1 MRFLTVL
8 FVILALLNP
17 RPAAAQGMD
26 ASGLLALHHRYV
38 GWQFGDGTFTSMRE
52 SGNLVNTKPSAGAT
66 PQPPTPLRILIRGV
80 AFRATQVDSDTGRPI
95 NTGFTGRVFWDSNE
109 NGFTHPI
116 IGDEEKYEIAYQF
129 LFNEATAELAGAL
142 RNPVTIDGTS
152 YPVVRVTPSTGFP
165 IDLAIDPRTGAYVRA
180 VIDPDGSYETTID
193 ILSYAQ
199 PLPGKRVMSSY
210 RYHDSHYTHEITTF
224 QPNVPI
230 ADDELHPPQQTATW
244 TFANPNPFPI
254 DARGNFILVP
264 ATVNGVRG
272 TFLLDT
278 GASMILLTSD
288 FAKRAN
294 VHRAA
299 GGEIYG
305 IGGAASAETDLIDSL
320 VVGGNTL
327 SHVIAM
333 SSALGNDYRGLL
345 GGAYNNEHVDGL
357 LGYDLLG
364 GAFVRVNVGASTMT
378 ILDPASA
385 DLSGEHGAVLAVDL
399 SSGQPTIP
407 MMLDGSIAVNA
418 TLDTGDRAGVGYSR
432 ELVSKYHIAIIRG
445 MAMIGGV
452 GGGEITNCGAF
463 GKLSIGPI
471 VYEGEAAC
479 ETSALT
485 GTDLLVGIDFL
496 KHFNMVF
503 DYPRGQM
510 ALDPLP

>member
-1 MRFLTVL
+1 MRSFA
-8 FVILALLNP
+8 ALLMVLP
-17 RPAAAQGMD
+17 LLGPGTAPAQSLD
-26 ASGLLALHHRYV
+26 ATALLALHHRYV

-52 SGNLVNTKPSAGAT
+52 WGRVVNTTPSPGAS
-66 PQPPTPLRILIRGV
+66 PLPPAPVKILIRGAV
-80 AFRATQVDSDTGRPI
+80 FRETDLNSDTGRPV
-95 NTGFTGRVFWDSNE
+95 NAGFTGRVFWQSNE
-109 NGFTHPI
+109 NGFTHPV
-116 IGDEEKYEIAYQF
+116 IGDEEKYEVSYQF
-129 LFNEATAELAGAL
+129 LFSEATTELAGTL
-142 RNPVTIDGTS
+142 RSPVAIAGTS
-152 YPVVRVTPSTGFP
+152 YPVVRVTPGTGFP
-165 IDLAIDPRTGAYVRA
+165 IDLAVDPSTGAYVRA
-180 VIDPDGSYETTID
+180 VIDPGGSYETTID
-193 ILSYAQ
+193 VLSYAQ
-199 PLPGKRVMSSY
+199 PLPGKRVISRY

-264 ATVNGVRG
+264 ATVNGVHG

-278 GASMILLTSD
+278 GASTILLTSD
-288 FAKRAN
+288 FARRAH
-294 VHRAA
+294 VRRA
-299 GGEIYG
+299 GGSEIYG
-305 IGGAASAETDLIDSL
+305 IGGAASAEIDVIDSL

-327 SHVIAM
+327 SNVIVM

-345 GGAYNNEHVDGL
+345 GGAYNNERVDGL

-364 GAFVRVNVGASTMT
+364 GAFVRVNVGAGTMT
-378 ILDPASA
+378 ILDPSTA
-385 DLSGEHGAVLAVDL
+385 DLSTEHGAVLAVDL
-399 SSGQPTIP
+399 SSDRPTIP
-407 MMLDGSIAVNA
+407 MMLDGSIPVNA

-432 ELVSKYHIAIIRG
+432 ELVRKYHIAILRG

-471 VYEGEAAC
+471 VYEGESAC

>member
-1 MRFLTVL
+1 MRRFAVFL
-8 FVILALLNP
+8 VILTLLGP
-17 RPAAAQGMD
+17 GAAAAQSMD
-26 ASGLLALHHRYV
+26 AAALLALHHRYV
-38 GWQFGDGTFTSMRE
+38 GWQFGDGTFASMRE
-52 SGNLVNTKPSAGAT
+52 SGNLVNTAPSPGAS
-66 PQPPTPLRILIRGV
+66 PQPSTPIRILIRGV
-80 AFRATQVDSDTGRPI
+80 AFRATQVDSDTGRPV
-95 NTGFTGRVFWDSNE
+95 NSGFTGHLFWESNE

-116 IGDEEKYEIAYQF
+116 IGDEEKYEISFQF
-129 LFNEATAELAGAL
+129 LFSEATTELTGAL
-142 RNPVTIDGTS
+142 QNPVTIGGAS
-152 YPVVRVTPSTGFP
+152 YPVVRVTPGNGFP

-180 VIDPDGSYETTID
+180 VIDLSGRYETTID

-199 PLPGKRVMSSY
+199 PLPGKRVISHY
-210 RYHDSHYTHEITTF
+210 RYQDSHYTHEMTTF

-264 ATVNGVRG
+264 ATVNGVPG

-278 GASMILLTSD
+278 GASVILLTSD
-288 FAKRAN
+288 FARRAH
-294 VHRAA
+294 VRRAA
-299 GGEIYG
+299 GGAIYG
-305 IGGAASAETDLIDSL
+305 IGGSASAETDVINSL

-327 SHVIAM
+327 SNVIAM

-345 GGAYNNEHVDGL
+345 GGAYNNERVDGL

-364 GAFVRVNVGASTMT
+364 GAFVRVNIGANTMT
-378 ILDPASA
+378 ILDPSTA
-385 DLSGEHGAVLAVDL
+385 DLSNERGAVLAVDL

-407 MMLDGSIAVNA
+407 MTLDGSIAVNA

-432 ELVSKYHIAIIRG
+432 ELVSKYHIAIMRG

-463 GKLSIGPI
+463 GKLAIGPI
-471 VYEGEAAC
+471 LYEGESAC

-485 GTDLLVGIDFL
+485 GTNLLVGIDFL
-496 KHFNMVF
+496 KHFNLVF